1 MSLRRVG
8 QGGRVVKFALN
19 GLGHQ
24 EIFLLES
31 CSLARSKAFAMQK
44 IKYIKI

>member
-8 QGGRVVKFALN
+8 QGGRVVKCALN

-24 EIFLLES
+24 EIFVLENS
-31 CSLARSKAFAMQK
+31 SLARSKAFPIFK
-44 IKYIKI
+44 NK